1 MNAFFSYSHPDVDCL
16 QRLKTH
22 CSVLLREGKIMIW
35 FDREITAGSL
45 FSRHISA
52 QLARSDLFVPLVSP
66 DFLSS
71 NYCYNRE
78 MKRAIERS
86 RHSLMTIVPVILEP
100 CDWKSSPLRHFKALP
115 REGKPISTWSNEN
128 EALLDVV
135 TELRR
140 LLAHRGRPP
149 RGNPLRS
156 PRRRGDRNGST

>member
-1 MNAFFSYSHPDVDCL
+1 MNAFFSYSHPDIDAL

-22 CSVLLREGKIMIW
+22 CSVLLREGKITLW

-45 FSRHISA
+45 FSRQISA
-52 QLARSDLFVPLVSP
+52 QLESSDLFIPLVSP

-71 NYCYNRE
+71 HYCYNRE

-86 RHSLMTIVPVILEP
+86 RRGVMTIVPVILEP

-115 REGKPISTWSNEN
+115 RDGKAISTWSNEN

-140 LLAHRGRPP
+140 LLARRPP
-149 RGNPLRS
+149 RGKPLRS
-156 PRRRGDRNGST
+156 RRR